1 MNAEHLKYV
10 EAAKDAMGVTNVT
23 TVETDGKSV
32 GLAGIQTKV
41 DAIFLCSLYHNMY
54 AMATQPERDSF
65 VSSIKESLN
74 DDGTLYL
81 VDNGLVPPGILPYH
95 GPYVA
100 KELIIAQMLNYG
112 FDLIEQHQYI
122 PQRYL
127 LTFKVKKTEATPTAE
142 ATPKAVVPKPQ
153 AKAKAKSKP
162 STKNSKSKPRKLR
175 SSDVR

>member
-1 MNAEHLKYV
+1 MPEHLKYV

-23 TVETDGKSV
+23 PVETDRKSV

-41 DAIFLCSLYHNMY
+41 DAVFLCSLYHNMY

-65 VSSIKESLN
+65 VSSIEESLT

-81 VDNGLVPPGILPYH
+81 VDNGVVPPGILPYH

-112 FDLIEQHQYI
+112 FDRDRTASIH
-122 PQRYL
+122 
-127 LTFKVKKTEATPTAE
+127 TATTICLSSRVRKAE
-142 ATPKAVVPKPQ
+142 DGADSGD
-153 AKAKAKSKP
+153 AKSACQR
-162 STKNSKSKPRKLR
+162 RK
-175 SSDVR
+175 